1 MLVNNKKSL
10 VNKSGSFLYLNGK
23 IFSLQVYTKQRKKV
37 YMNIAVSN
45 NSQTKPNFQGYVD
58 KSVTKYLDKSLK
70 IYKKNVVNSRS
81 QNITD
86 KINSYE
92 ELITNTK
99 IALSKFVERCHP
111 NTKLKLKDVKFP
123 VLAKDFVIENS
134 SLPTNPN
141 INVSRRISI
150 RFFNINRPLDT
161 DTLKAV
167 KNSFEHELS
176 PTNIDR
182 NLLRYAINN
191 LEAKAHTNWFNKI
204 IANWQLKKA
213 EKFSIE
219 INKGK

>member
-10 VNKSGSFLYLNGK
+10 VNKSGSFLCISSKTFY
-23 IFSLQVYTKQRKKV
+23 LQVYTKQRKKV
-37 YMNIAVSN
+37 YMNITVSN
-45 NSQTKPNFQGYVD
+45 NSQPKPSFQGYVD

-70 IYKKNVVNSRS
+70 IYKKNVINSRS
-81 QNITD
+81 QNVTD

-92 ELITNTK
+92 DLITHTK
-99 IALSKFVERCHP
+99 TVLNNFMELCHP

-123 VLAKDFVIENS
+123 VIAKDLVIENS
-134 SLPTNPN
+134 FLPTKPN
-141 INVSRRISI
+141 INVSERISI
-150 RFFNINRPLDT
+150 RFYKVNRPLGT
-161 DTLKAV
+161 ETLNAV
-167 KNSFEHELS
+167 KNSFEHELC

-213 EKFSIE
+213 EKFSVE

>member
-1 MLVNNKKSL
+1 
-10 VNKSGSFLYLNGK
+10 
-23 IFSLQVYTKQRKKV
+23 
-37 YMNIAVSN
+37 MNITVSN
-45 NSQTKPNFQGYVD
+45 NSQPKPNFQGYVD

-134 SLPTNPN
+134 FLPTKPN
-141 INVSRRISI
+141 INVSERISI
-150 RFFNINRPLDT
+150 RFYRVNRPLDT
-161 DTLKAV
+161 ETLNAV
-167 KNSFEHELS
+167 KNSFEHELC
-176 PTNIDR
+176 PANVDR
-182 NLLRYAINN
+182 NLLRFAINN

-213 EKFSIE
+213 EKFSME